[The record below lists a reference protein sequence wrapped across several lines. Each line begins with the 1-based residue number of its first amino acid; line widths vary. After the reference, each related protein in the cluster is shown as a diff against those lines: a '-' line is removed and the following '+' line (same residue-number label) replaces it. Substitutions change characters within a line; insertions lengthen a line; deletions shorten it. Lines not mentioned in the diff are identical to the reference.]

1 MNKIANAELAKSIV
15 SPIQGD
21 NSEMPVTRKRSNTR
35 VQNTEK
41 ARESFTEASILLENL
56 KTALEGK
63 MEVTA
68 VVV

>member
-1 MNKIANAELAKSIV
+1 MAKNTI

-21 NSEMPVTRKRSNTR
+21 NGELPLTRKRSNTR

-41 ARESFTEASILLENL
+41 ARESFTEASVLLENL

-63 MEVTA
+63 MEVNTII
-68 VVV
+68 VNYKKR